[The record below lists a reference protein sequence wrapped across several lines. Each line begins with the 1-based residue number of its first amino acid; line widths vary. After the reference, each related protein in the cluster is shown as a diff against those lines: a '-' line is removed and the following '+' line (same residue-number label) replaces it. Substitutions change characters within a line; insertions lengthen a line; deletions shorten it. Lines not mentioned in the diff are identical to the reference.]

1 MTVDNPEDNPVDNE
15 NISKESQSTSA
26 MHCSGVLILNNSVFF

>member
-1 MTVDNPEDNPVDNE
+1 MHDSWLLDNPVDNE

-26 MHCSGVLILNNSVFF
+26 MHCSGVFQQIG